1 MTQKTNPTENSS
13 SEKPKRKRGAPPGN
27 KNALKHGF
35 YAQKDMQTGIDGL
48 DGEASTGILD
58 EINLI
63 RDYMLF
69 VLGFAY
75 EVNSLAEA
83 LDCLR
88 TFSLA
93 ASSLTRMIKVQ
104 KLVFGD
110 SSDIETALMDAI
122 ACLNKEQNQE

>member
-1 MTQKTNPTENSS
+1 MTKKTNPTENPS

-27 KNALKHGF
+27 KNAPKHGF
-35 YAQKDMQTGIDGL
+35 YAQKDMHSGIDVL
-48 DGEASTGILD
+48 DGEASTGLLD

-69 VLGFAY
+69 VLSFAY
-75 EVNSLAEA
+75 DVNSLAEA

-93 ASSLTRMIKVQ
+93 ASSLTRMIKAQ
-104 KLVFGD
+104 ELVFSG
-110 SSDIETALMDAI
+110 SSDIESALLEAI
-122 ACLNKEQNQE
+122 AVLNKEQNQE